1 MKTVLEIKEKS
12 KNHFYFEGNVSY
24 TKIKTESVD
33 IDGNL
38 YHRQVS
44 EDIQKS
50 VGELEPYYFTT
61 KEFNFPI
68 INTNVIVDDYY
79 GFDKNTLS
87 YFSSKYNY
95 STNEDVQL
103 IRTLFEKGLL
113 DKRIKDVFT
122 SKQDYCFNL
131 HSPNSFHNKELIK
144 QIYDDGEVY
153 FYLFGYGFNNSVYFS
168 ISLQDLIQIPYDNFD
183 KKLLN
188 LFIKEGILDKKGDVN
203 KSAISIFETKAR
215 IRKQKTKQY

>member
-1 MKTVLEIKEKS
+1 MKNTLEIKEKA

-24 TKIKTESVD
+24 TKIKTESVN

-44 EDIQKS
+44 EDVQKS
-50 VGELEPYYFTT
+50 VEELEPYYFKT

-68 INTNVIVDDYY
+68 INTNIIVDDYY
-79 GFDKNTLS
+79 GFTNRTLS

-103 IRTLFEKGLL
+103 ILTLFEKGLL
-113 DKRIKDVFT
+113 DKRIKDIFT
-122 SKQDYCFNL
+122 SKHDCSLDAHF
-131 HSPNSFHNKELIK
+131 PNSHHNKTLIK
-144 QIYDDGEVY
+144 QMYDDGEATFV
-153 FYLFGYGFNNSVYFS
+153 LFRYGFNNVVYFS

-188 LFIKEGILDKKGDVN
+188 LFIKEGILDKKGDIT

-215 IRKQKTKQY
+215 IRRQKQKQF